1 MINRGFAMISHQK
14 NAEKQ
19 PQIDQSNLINHWVDK
34 AQKHYQR
41 QNKSG
46 ARYWAEKVTKIDL
59 DNILALNLLGRI
71 ALDDNRLDDA
81 CNLLKQALKKA
92 PSDNSTLL
100 NLGYTYLAMADYK
113 RADDVFDLILECSPE
128 HKNARISVAYSQL
141 LQGQFEVALTQYRT
155 LYREGVTN
163 PHIIS
168 GMADCCAQLQAKS
181 YLPELEADLIS
192 LYRHLI
198 HSAQIRAEQ
207 LGSLT
212 NSILIH
218 KYQLDKADS
227 QIDIKDLA
235 ADPLLIALIEQGQVN
250 CTEIES
256 LVVAIRAS
264 ILLEANETGQI
275 NNDYLAIAHAISCQA
290 AANYYLFD
298 HSHNESIALES
309 LRGKI
314 KSSLNDSWK
323 PDDLT
328 GALLLL
334 SLYEP
339 IDTQDFSW
347 KIAKYDLSDWP
358 VGIQQVMNLHFY
370 QAQGRNA
377 INYELKNQT
386 CLSSLQHEEKDQFPP
401 VKLWQTLAYQ
411 GASSYVHAIQNELSN
426 CSIAVNKLY
435 EPGKALVIGCD
446 AGFNALSLAYNYPEL
461 SIVATEPSI
470 EGLSHAIIKAQEY
483 QLTNIEFRHGS
494 LEQVINNE
502 QYDFIECG
510 RYLNYVNE
518 VNTSLHQ
525 LLEALNPDGIIKL
538 GLNKQSHNEEVE
550 QLRAFIKERDLSC
563 DHTHIR
569 ALRSSIIE
577 AHSEDALWN
586 NVIQSNWFYHYNDII
601 NELFTKQN
609 EYTKQDVTHLCQLHE
624 MNFLGFSQLNT
635 QAQQKAISHSETP
648 KDNLDFYAN
657 RFEGA
662 NDDMIFIKPA
672 LLV

>member
-1 MINRGFAMISHQK
+1 MINRGFAMISHQR

-19 PQIDQSNLINHWVDK
+19 THIDQNNLINHWVNK
-34 AQKHYQR
+34 AQQHYQR
-41 QNKSG
+41 QNKSS

-81 CNLLKQALKKA
+81 CTLLKQALKKA

-113 RADDVFDLILECSPE
+113 RADDVFDIILECTPS

-141 LQGQFEVALTQYRT
+141 LQGKFEIALAQYRA
-155 LYREGVTN
+155 LYREGIAN

-168 GMADCCAQLQAKS
+168 GMADCCAQLQAES

-192 LYRHLI
+192 LYQHLVTG
-198 HSAQIRAEQ
+198 AQIKAEQ
-207 LGSLT
+207 LSSLT

-218 KYQLDKADS
+218 KYQLDKEDS

-235 ADPLLIALIEQGQVN
+235 CDSLLIALIEQGQVN
-250 CTEIES
+250 CPEIES

-264 ILLEANETGQI
+264 ILLEASETNQI
-275 NNDYLAIAHAISCQA
+275 NNDYLAIAHAISCQS

-298 HSHNESIALES
+298 HSYDESIAIES
-309 LRGKI
+309 LRHKI
-314 KSSLNDSWK
+314 ALSLNNDWQ

-339 IDTQDFSW
+339 LDTQNFAW
-347 KIAKYDLSDWP
+347 KIAKYDLADWP
-358 VGIQQVMNLHFY
+358 VGIQQVMSLHFY
-370 QAQGRNA
+370 QAQNRQA
-377 INYELKNQT
+377 ISYGLTKQT
-386 CLSSLQHEEKDQFPP
+386 SSEKQIGQFPP

-426 CSIAVNKLY
+426 CSIASNKLY
-435 EPGKALVIGCD
+435 KPCKALVIGCD
-446 AGFNALSLAYNYPEL
+446 AGLNALSMAYNYPEL

-470 EGLSHAIIKAQEY
+470 EGLSHAVMKAQEY
-483 QLTNIEFRHGS
+483 QLTNIEFRHGTLS
-494 LEQVINNE
+494 QVINSE
-502 QYDFIECG
+502 QFDFIECG
-510 RYLNYVNE
+510 HYLNYVDEINP
-518 VNTSLHQ
+518 SLHQ
-525 LLEALNPDGIIKL
+525 LLEALNPEGIIKL
-538 GLNKQSHNEEVE
+538 GLNKQNQSEEIE
-550 QLRAFIKERDLSC
+550 QLRAFIKQRDLTR
-563 DHTHIR
+563 DHSHVR
-569 ALRSSIIE
+569 ALRSSITD
-577 AHSEDALWN
+577 AYSEESQWHKT
-586 NVIQSNWFYHYNDII
+586 IKSNWFYHYNDII
-601 NELFTKQN
+601 NELFAKQK
-609 EYTKQDVTHLCQLHE
+609 EYTEQDVAHLCQLHE
-624 MNFLGFSQLNT
+624 MNFLGFSQLST
-635 QAQQKAISHSETP
+635 QQQQKVINPNAGP
-648 KDNLDFYAN
+648 KEKLDFYAN